1 MLLQGVAMNL
11 NDATTLPVNE
21 LGCVPRFGSADEAQ
35 AYLTQRGV
43 KYVLAQF
50 VDIHGVAKAKS
61 VPVSHL
67 KSVLTAGAGFAGF
80 AIWGVGIEPNGPD
93 YMAVG
98 DLATLTP
105 VPWQPGLARIVCD
118 GHVNGEAW
126 QYDSRVTLKKAVARM
141 TERNWTLFTG
151 LEPEFS
157 LLRRSASRAT
167 TIRVSRARGSS
178 WNSSPNRCAQ

>member
-1 MLLQGVAMNL
+1 MTL
-11 NDATTLPVNE
+11 NDSRNAPATE
-21 LGCVPRFGSADEAQ
+21 LGTVPRFESAQDAQ
-35 AYLTQRGV
+35 SWLVQQGV

-61 VPVSHL
+61 VPVAHL
-67 KSVLTAGAGFAGF
+67 NSVLKAGAGFAGF

-118 GHVNGEAW
+118 GHVDGEAW
-126 QYDSRVTLKKAVARM
+126 QYDSRVTLKKQVARM
-141 TERNWTLFTG
+141 TERNWTRFTG

-157 LLRRSASRAT
+157 LLRRSASGT
-167 TIRVSRARGSS
+167 L
-178 WNSSPNRCAQ
+178 